1 MAKRRPVAGC
11 VGEDPSN
18 RAASKCVF
26 DDAVEVFVDH
36 LFVFW
41 SQSLKTRFI
50 TLTGKETSEHFCTA
64 MGVGFQ

>member
-26 DDAVEVFVDH
+26 DDAVEVLVDH
-36 LFVFW
+36 LFVFGVIR
-41 SQSLKTRFI
+41 LK
-50 TLTGKETSEHFCTA
+50 LG
-64 MGVGFQ
+64 